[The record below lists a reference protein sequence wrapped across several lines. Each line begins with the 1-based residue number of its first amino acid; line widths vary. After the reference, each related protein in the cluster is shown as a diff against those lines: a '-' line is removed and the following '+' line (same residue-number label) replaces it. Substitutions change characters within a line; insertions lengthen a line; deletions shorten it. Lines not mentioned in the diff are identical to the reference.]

1 MTAFLAAV
9 GAFIGCR
16 QAVRV
21 GTFDDLHGGGIV
33 HVLQRHQAGAGQ
45 VGIALCQQGG
55 VGNAGPNID
64 TVCFAAAEGQASA
77 HGNTTGKGT
86 VFRLGRIPS
95 ENRQA
100 VIPKGAMA
108 LASFKD
114 CVFYGKRGSRD
125 RQAPHLHRRRGFGG
139 VRVLDRTVLNGHI
152 LGKDYENRR
161 IGPAAQRMT
170 VQLQRNTLFDFYGS
184 GLHIIVSTKGNGVPI
199 LGGCQRRFQTG
210 VELLP
215 NGKGI
220 DKSAAVG
227 AVAVRIHLANVV
239 TGAAALALA
248 VAVAAG
254 VGSHVDL
261 PAHELGVV
269 RGIHD
274 FVGAVVEGKALLQ
287 KLQGPAGAG
296 RIQSLIKVSAP
307 QVGGAVEG
315 NRQLKVRVLSPYG
328 QLKLGANERILIVN
342 ILQDQLSAGIGANYS
357 QGAVFQGEAAV
368 GEVAHFQAI
377 QGMTLQ
383 IQGHVLA
390 PCRVV
395 ACVHVS
401 GQHVLRQ
408 VEGSAACQDSAA
420 YLSVADSGSIHG
432 VVCAV
437 LAHQQRL
444 RAARFPAL
452 PAGAVGL
459 CIFMDAGV
467 DRQGDGVGIDAVAA
481 IGQGAVDL
489 GGMQPGLAGH
499 RGQLATHEKILKEK
513 FVPGAA
519 IQLRAAL
526 QLPLVGNVP
535 GQAGDQCGSH
545 LDFLVALPGI
555 QLPFLASGG
564 GILGLGGDGDG
575 RAENG
580 DGDGL
585 GGQCVH
591 VLGISDN
598 ELQLIGAPLH
608 GVLGRDDYGLIA
620 VFRKISSQTQVSTR
634 PFDPKYTPVQIL
646 GRIREGGR
654 LVGSALIEVALL
666 SLHREHGAGDFA
678 DVVSLPDVIYNIADS
693 SHVHIRYRCV
703 LLVGSQNGQFAG
715 IARIR
720 GPHFDAISIAGGVE
734 GTAKCIQIGADNTG
748 I

>member
-1 MTAFLAAV
+1 MAVPVDGEGAAV
-9 GAFIGCR
+9 DVEVILPCQG
-16 QAVRV
+16 
-21 GTFDDLHGGGIV
+21 
-33 HVLQRHQAGAGQ
+33 HVLEEGEGGAGGSLCRLKGFGE
-45 VGIALCQQGG
+45 VGEIGRGSARGNACRGLEQAADRAVSGGAVNSRMVAGQAAISASLRIRQSIGMSTLHDLYSNTVRHILPLHQLALRLVGVALCQQGG
-55 VGNAGPNID
+55 IGNAGSNID
-64 TVCFAAAEGQASA
+64 TVCFAAAEGQASV
-77 HGNTTGKGT
+77 HENTTDKGT

-108 LASFKD
+108 LASFKG

-125 RQAPHLHRRRGFGG
+125 RLAPHLHRRRGFGG

-170 VQLQRNTLFDFYGS
+170 VQLQRNTLCDFYGS
-184 GLHIIVSTKGNGVPI
+184 ALHIIVSTKGNGVPC

-210 VELLP
+210 VELLS
-215 NGKGI
+215 NGEGI
-220 DKSAAVG
+220 DKSAADG
-227 AVAVRIHLANVV
+227 AVAVFVRGALVV
-239 TGAAALALA
+239 TAAAA
-248 VAVAAG
+248 VAFAAPVVAGG
-254 VGSHVDL
+254 VGGHVDL
-261 PAHELGVV
+261 PAHELGGV

-274 FVGAVVEGKALLQ
+274 FVGAVVEGKAILQ
-287 KLQGPAGAG
+287 KLQGPADAG
-296 RIQSLIKVSAP
+296 RIQPPIEVSAP

-315 NRQLKVRVLSPYG
+315 NRLLKARVLSLYG

-342 ILQDQLSAGIGANYS
+342 ILQNQLSAGNGLNHS

-377 QGMTLQ
+377 QGMILQ
-383 IQGHVLA
+383 IQDHVLA

-452 PAGAVGL
+452 PAVAVGL

-489 GGMQPGLAGH
+489 GGRQPGLAGH
-499 RGQLATHEKILKEK
+499 RGQLVTRIKILQREGRLVEAHKH
-513 FVPGAA
+513 GAV
-519 IQLRAAL
+519 L

-545 LDFLVALPGI
+545 PDFLIALPGI
-555 QLPFLASGG
+555 QIPSLASGG

-575 RAENG
+575 RTENG
-580 DGDGL
+580 DGEGL

-591 VLGISDN
+591 VLGISGN
-598 ELQLIGAPLH
+598 ELQLIGALLH
-608 GVLGRDDYGLIA
+608 GVLGRDDYGLI
-620 VFRKISSQTQVSTR
+620 
-634 PFDPKYTPVQIL
+634 
-646 GRIREGGR
+646 
-654 LVGSALIEVALL
+654 
-666 SLHREHGAGDFA
+666 
-678 DVVSLPDVIYNIADS
+678 
-693 SHVHIRYRCV
+693 
-703 LLVGSQNGQFAG
+703 
-715 IARIR
+715 
-720 GPHFDAISIAGGVE
+720 DA
-734 GTAKCIQIGADNTG
+734 
-748 I
+748 